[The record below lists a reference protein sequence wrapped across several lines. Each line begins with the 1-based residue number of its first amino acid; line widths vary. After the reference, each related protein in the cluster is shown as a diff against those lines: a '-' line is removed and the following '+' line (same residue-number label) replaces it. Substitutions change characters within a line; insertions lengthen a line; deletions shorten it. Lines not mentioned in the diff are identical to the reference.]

1 MLGAS
6 GWLVNPRVTGW
17 ISMTTLFFFTAEWI
31 VSATWRGNYSYVQN
45 LLGPLGV
52 AFCGPLGNWPCS
64 RLYPLFNVSLLAT
77 GFAVT
82 VVAASFLVQRVTDRG
97 HAILLMAAGIG
108 MYFSGLF
115 TNDVDPS
122 INLTAILTFMSLGSV
137 SVLFVAMGSNTK
149 MTLERRG
156 VAVTAGSVSILGFLA
171 FVGGTNLFGP
181 GGAQRTA
188 VYGILVAVTALGT
201 AQMRHRPSAGRHAA
215 KGERAGAARR
225 RTVDDRSGCGPAR

>member
-1 MLGAS
+1 MLRAS

-17 ISMTTLFFFTAEWI
+17 ISLTTLLFFTAEWI
-31 VSATWRGNYSYVQN
+31 VSATWRGHYSYVQD

-52 AFCGPLGNWPCS
+52 PFCGPVGNWPCS
-64 RLYPLFNVSLLAT
+64 RLYPLMNVSLLAT

-97 HAILLMAAGIG
+97 HAVLLMVAGVG

-115 TNDVDPS
+115 TNDVDYDW
-122 INLTAILTFMSLGSV
+122 NLTAILTFMSLGSV

-149 MTLERRG
+149 MTVERRG
-156 VAVTAGSVSILGFLA
+156 VAVIAGAVSILGFLV
-171 FVGGTNLFGP
+171 FVGGTDLFGP
-181 GGAQRTA
+181 GSAQRMA

-201 AQMRHRPSAGRHAA
+201 AQIRHRPPVGRHAA
-215 KGERAGAARR
+215 QRELAGASR
-225 RTVDDRSGCGPAR
+225 